1 MGPSTW
7 EAKKESCLAWAI
19 LGDLVSKKSKQEARE
34 IAPVIGFF
42 KVKGIKGW
50 LHKHKDLNPQFS
62 CKR

>member
-34 IAPVIGFF
+34 IAPL
-42 KVKGIKGW
+42 VKCLPCLGIEFR
-50 LHKHKDLNPQFS
+50 P
-62 CKR
+62 